1 MASAEPREESQEA
14 DRVITRNQMIIRFI
28 EKKERSEDR
37 ASGTRM
43 KRKKEIDRSKKG
55 DQKKGSRGNQK
66 IGS

>member
-1 MASAEPREESQEA
+1 
-14 DRVITRNQMIIRFI
+14 MIIRFI
-28 EKKERSEDR
+28 EKKETSEDR
-37 ASGTRM
+37 ARGTRM